1 MCLFFECGILY
12 VFVMIKI
19 KSNLSST
26 IQYNQYPH
34 NSEHTNIVDAN
45 ALCSVCFY
53 IC

>member
-1 MCLFFECGILY
+1 MCLFFERETLY

-34 NSEHTNIVDAN
+34 NSEHSNIVDAN
-45 ALCSVCFY
+45 VLYSCML
-53 IC
+53 